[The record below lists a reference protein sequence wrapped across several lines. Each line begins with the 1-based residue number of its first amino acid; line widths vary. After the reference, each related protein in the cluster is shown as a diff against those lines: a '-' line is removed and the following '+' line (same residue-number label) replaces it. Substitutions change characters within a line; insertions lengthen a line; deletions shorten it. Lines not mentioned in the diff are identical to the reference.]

1 MCGRY
6 FLSEDD
12 LDELLDDGWLEE
24 ALLRA
29 RRLGTE
35 LRTSGDVR
43 PTDIAPVIATSK
55 SRARGAFP
63 MRWGLL
69 HPTRGTLVINARSET
84 AAQSP
89 LFSQSAAERRCL
101 VPAGGYFEWLKDGPK
116 KTRHAFYG
124 PGGTPLYLGGLY
136 VKSGGEPLPGFVIL
150 TREAAPHIAHIHA
163 RMPVIVP
170 QSLADDWLSP
180 ETRLPDL
187 LLQAVT
193 GVETRIA

>member
-6 FLSEDD
+6 FLSDD
-12 LDELLDDGWLEE
+12 SLDELLDDGWLDE
-24 ALLRA
+24 ALLRTA
-29 RRLGTE
+29 RLGAE
-35 LRTSGDVR
+35 LRTSGEVR

-84 AAQSP
+84 AMQSP
-89 LFSQSAAERRCL
+89 LFGQSAAERRCL
-101 VPAGGYFEWLKDGPK
+101 VPVGGYYEWLKDGSK
-116 KTRHAFYG
+116 RVRHAFYG

-136 VKSGGEPLPGFVIL
+136 VKSGNEPLPGFVIL
-150 TREAAPHIAHIHA
+150 TRKAAPHIAHIHA

-170 QSLADDWLSP
+170 QSLVADWLSP
-180 ETRLPDL
+180 ETRLADL
-187 LLQAVT
+187 LPLAVT
-193 GVETRIA
+193 GVEARIA